1 MTRRHQVSLTG
12 RDGTGNTASLLIDGH
27 DISNTVT
34 SLRLDISARHEH
46 RLTLNLAAFPLDA
59 HLEGVVVQ
67 VCDDI
72 ADVLQRLGWT
82 PPPEEKEDSADVLD

>member
-12 RDGTGNTASLLIDGH
+12 HDGSGNTAQLLIDGK
-27 DISNTVT
+27 DISRNVT
-34 SLRLDISARHEH
+34 SLRLDVDASSEH
-46 RLTLNLAAFPLDA
+46 RMTLHLAAFPLDA
-59 HLEGVVVQ
+59 VLEGVIVQ
-67 VCDDI
+67 VSDDV